1 MYGILRST
9 LNIEGVAMMRSNVNH
24 FAWSFDCFLL
34 FYHVRTLIQ
43 SVDITVDDQ
52 GVVLHC
58 LSLYHA
64 VSCDNTHHEEVS
76 KIFKVNSL
84 EGKHDFKIRN

>member
-1 MYGILRST
+1 M
-9 LNIEGVAMMRSNVNH
+9 
-24 FAWSFDCFLL
+24 
-34 FYHVRTLIQ
+34 RTLIQ